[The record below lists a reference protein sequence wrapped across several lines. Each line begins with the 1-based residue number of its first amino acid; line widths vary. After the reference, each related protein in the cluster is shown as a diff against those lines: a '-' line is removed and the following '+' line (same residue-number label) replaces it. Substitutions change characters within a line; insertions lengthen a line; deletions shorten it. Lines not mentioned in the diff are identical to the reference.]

1 MSYVCDNPLHTHTR
15 SAQTG
20 PKPWLTAPFKL
31 TVSIT
36 TRCNLACS
44 VCYTDC
50 GQVAKP
56 ELTTDEWIKVFRNLA
71 DEGFITA
78 FIEGGEPFARE
89 DFETILAEVTPR
101 MFAKVRT
108 NAILIGKARAARLRA
123 LRVGRLY
130 VDVFGATAA
139 THDRISGV
147 PGSFEATLAGV
158 RESRAVGL
166 PVTLVMIFTRL
177 NAPELQAF
185 LDLAHALGCDEAS
198 ILRLYPLGRAKAHW
212 DELALSMAET
222 SAGLDSVRPPDG
234 LRLMQSW
241 HPNDNN
247 CCWQNAAVDPH
258 GRSIGCPYL
267 REYVD
272 YGDVLAA
279 GFAPTWQHPLYR
291 TLRAGEVSES
301 CPECE
306 RTQLTRGGCRSTAFA
321 YHGRWDAGD
330 PFCRHLNQGTDLRAL
345 PQHAAQTEP

>member
-1 MSYVCDNPLHTHTR
+1 MSCEGRAVACETV
-15 SAQTG
+15 G
-20 PKPWLTAPFKL
+20 PRPWLTAPFKL

-50 GQVAKP
+50 GRVEKP
-56 ELTTDEWIKVFRNLA
+56 ELTTEEWIKVFRNLA

-101 MFAKVRT
+101 MFASVRT
-108 NAILIGKARAARLRA
+108 NATLITQERAARLRA

-130 VDVFGATAA
+130 VDVFGATPE
-139 THDRISGV
+139 THDAISGV
-147 PGSFEATLAGV
+147 AGSFEATLAGV
-158 RESRAVGL
+158 RASRAVGL
-166 PVTLVMIFTRL
+166 PVTLVMIFNRP
-177 NAPELQAF
+177 NAPELQGF
-185 LDLAHALGCDEAS
+185 VDLASALGCDEAAV
-198 ILRLYPLGRAKAHW
+198 LRLYPLGRAKAHW
-212 DELALSMAET
+212 SELSLSIDEMAQGLAALR
-222 SAGLDSVRPPDG
+222 VPDG

-272 YGDVLAA
+272 YGDVVEH

-291 TLRAGEVSES
+291 TLRSGDVSEA

-330 PFCRHLNQGTDLRAL
+330 PFCTHLNNGTDLRAL
-345 PQHAAQTEP
+345 PQHAPAAQP